1 MFAVYHRILV
11 VSGQGR
17 PGASCAWMAAIHAG
31 MTLALLLVFLHWRE
45 AALPPFKV
53 KRFKVPRFLYF

>member
-1 MFAVYHRILV
+1 
-11 VSGQGR
+11 
-17 PGASCAWMAAIHAG
+17 MAAIHAG